1 MPPVFFLVFVFSLV
15 SPTRLG
21 SQILLPQLSLE
32 LEERAVPHMHYS
44 QRPRAGLVPL
54 LQSLARAT
62 VLLLALNLVVPSDHL
77 RVAGRRCVAAA
88 LASVA
93 VLRLLR
99 LGCRRRR
106 RRGRRRSRR
115 RAGRGVVAAAGRA
128 VVHAWLWLGLAPV
141 LASVGVDEDVRDAPA
156 LGVLRERLVIIVGL
170 GVLGNEVPRVDEAG
184 DLRVSSQH
192 VVSACSD

>member
-1 MPPVFFLVFVFSLV
+1 MPPEKNLVHVSSLD
-15 SPTRLG
+15 SPTRLV

-32 LEERAVPHMHYS
+32 LEERAVPHMHFS
-44 QRPRAGLVPL
+44 HRPRAGLVPL

-62 VLLLALNLVVPSDHL
+62 VLLLALNLVVPSARL

-106 RRGRRRSRR
+106 RRGRGRWCC
-115 RAGRGVVAAAGRA
+115 RAGGGGVGGAG
-128 VVHAWLWLGLAPV
+128 WG
-141 LASVGVDEDVRDAPA
+141 GV
-156 LGVLRERLVIIVGL
+156 
-170 GVLGNEVPRVDEAG
+170 
-184 DLRVSSQH
+184 
-192 VVSACSD
+192 